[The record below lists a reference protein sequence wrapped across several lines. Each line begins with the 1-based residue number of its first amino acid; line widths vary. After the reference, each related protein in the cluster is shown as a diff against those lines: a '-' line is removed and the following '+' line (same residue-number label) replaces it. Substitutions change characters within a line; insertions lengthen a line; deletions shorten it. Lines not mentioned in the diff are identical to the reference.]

1 MDQELLALISRAA
14 KLRERHRGAYD
25 AADAEWRTLIR
36 EACEHDITAARI
48 AEAAGISV
56 PRVYQVRDGRR

>member
-1 MDQELLALISRAA
+1 VVGVHED
-14 KLRERHRGAYD
+14 RGAYD
-25 AADAEWRTLIR
+25 AADAEWRGLIR

-56 PRVYQVRDGRR
+56 PRVYQIRDGRR